1 MRSVDVVIPN
11 YNYARYLR
19 ACAESVLNQDIDRL
33 RLLIIDNGSTDDS
46 AQVAREIAAS
56 DPRVELRLREK
67 NMGPHSS
74 FNEGIDWAE
83 SDYFLLLFADDFLI
97 PGALSRAVAIMEND
111 PGIAYTY
118 GRDVAIRGDVDIPDV
133 GDQPENVPFKVHTSH
148 DFIKRFCRLGVFQIP
163 GPSIII
169 RTSAQKR
176 AGHYRTELP
185 HSDDY
190 ELWLRLAL
198 HGSVAE
204 LDCIQAGIRTH
215 DANRSTEVW
224 ARQIRHIENTADAAE
239 SFFAHEGGAMPHAH
253 KLHRLSRRGLAER
266 AYWSAVSHLLRGEPG
281 AGELWRLAVR
291 WRPVTALL
299 PPLGYLLHRPD
310 TLARLDRLGALWS
323 RSTKSFRFKEATPR
337 F

>member
-11 YNYARYLR
+11 YNYARYLS
-19 ACAESVLNQDIDRL
+19 ACAQSVLSQDIDRL
-33 RLLIIDNGSTDDS
+33 RLLIVDNASTDDS
-46 AQVAREIAAS
+46 VRVAKEIAAS

-67 NMGPHSS
+67 NLGPHSS

-83 SDYFLLLFADDFLI
+83 SDYFLLLFADDFLV
-97 PGALSRAVAIMEND
+97 PGALARAISIMEKD
-111 PGIAYTY
+111 PGIAFTY
-118 GRDVAIRGDVDIPDV
+118 GRDVAIRGDVEIPDI
-133 GDQPENVPFKVHTSH
+133 DAQAADVPFKLHESRA
-148 DFIKRFCRLGVFQIP
+148 FIKRFCRLGVFQIP

-169 RTSAQKR
+169 RTSVQKR

-204 LDCIQAGIRTH
+204 LDCIQAGIRVH
-215 DANRSTEVW
+215 DENRSSEIW

-239 SFFAHEGGAMPHAH
+239 SFFAHEGGAMPGA
-253 KLHRLSRRGLAER
+253 KALHRLARQGLAER
-266 AYWSAVSHLLRGEPG
+266 AYWSAISHLLRGDPG

-291 WRPVTALL
+291 WRPITAVL
-299 PPLGYLLHRPD
+299 PPVGYLLQRPD
-310 TLARLDRLGALWS
+310 TLAKLDRVRALWS
-323 RSTKSFRFKEATPR
+323 RSTTPFRAGEAPSRT
-337 F
+337 

>member
-11 YNYARYLR
+11 YNYARYLP
-19 ACAESVLNQDIDRL
+19 ACAQSVLSQDIDRL

-46 AQVAREIAAS
+46 ARVAREIAAS
-56 DPRVELRLREK
+56 DSRVELRLRET
-67 NMGPHSS
+67 NLGPHSS

-83 SDYFLLLFADDFLI
+83 SDYFLLLFADDFLV
-97 PGALSRAVAIMEND
+97 PGALSRAVTIMEND

-118 GRDVAIRGDVDIPDV
+118 GRDVAIRGDVDIPDI
-133 GDQPENVPFKVHTSH
+133 GAQPRDVPFKLHDSH
-148 DFIKRFCRLGVFQIP
+148 AFIKRFCRLGVFQIP

-169 RTSAQKR
+169 RTSVQKR
-176 AGHYRTELP
+176 AGYYRPELP

-198 HGSVAE
+198 YGSVAE

-224 ARQIRHIENTADAAE
+224 ARQIRHIQNTADAAE
-239 SFFAHEGGAMPHAH
+239 SFFAHEGGSMPKADV
-253 KLHRLSRRGLAER
+253 LHRLARRGLAER

-281 AGELWRLAVR
+281 AGELWKLAVR
-291 WRPVTALL
+291 WRPATAVV
-299 PPLGYLLHRPD
+299 PPLGYLLQRPD
-310 TLARLDRLGALWS
+310 TIARLDRFGALWS
-323 RSTKSFRFKEATPR
+323 RSMKSLRVGEAASR
-337 F
+337 S